1 VDERIKLWYD
11 PEADYLE
18 VIFQTQPGTFRGTSM
33 DQVMAKVDADGRVIG
48 FSILKVSTLKG
59 KPLEL
64 SLAQSET

>member
-1 VDERIKLWYD
+1 MSDPIRAWYD

-18 VIFQTQPGTFRGTSM
+18 VTFKKQAGTFKETAL
-33 DQVMAKVDADGRVIG
+33 DHVMAKVDSKGRVIG

-64 SLAQSET
+64 CLAAAD